1 MVINRGEIW
10 WATLPRAY
18 GSTPAGRRPVLVIQ
32 SDDFNNS
39 GIRSVVVAI
48 LTTNLK
54 LARFAGNVYLA
65 AGPNGLPQDS
75 VVNTSQIFTLDKT
88 TLESII
94 CDLPAPVMQ
103 KVDTA
108 VKLVLGLN

>member
-1 MVINRGEIW
+1 MVISRGEVW
-10 WATLPRAY
+10 WATLPKAH

-32 SDDFNNS
+32 SNDFNNS
-39 GIRSVVVAI
+39 DIRSVVVTI

-65 AGPNGLPQDS
+65 AGAFGLPRDS
-75 VVNTSQIFTLDKT
+75 VVNTSQIFTLDKS

-94 CDLPAPVMQ
+94 CNLPDKMIQ
-103 KVDTA
+103 KVDQA
-108 VKLVLGLN
+108 IKMVLGLT